1 MLIREFLKS
10 LTCGRKSDSRRR
22 LQRPH
27 DLSEQLESRTLL
39 TGNVQISLN
48 GTNAQLTGDAAGNEV
63 EIVVENGSI
72 VVRGLNGTTINQ
84 ETTDFTLATG
94 ATELQGSLTGSLGG
108 GDDIITIGSGITLTG
123 NVSVSG
129 DDGADTLRV
138 LGGTLHGNL
147 NLSGDDGVTS
157 IVVDGATISGNLAM
171 SGAGSTLAS
180 ISNSTVHGRL
190 DVHTGDSADS
200 IVIQST
206 TVDGVT
212 AIHTGRGDDNVVL
225 QNSTLHGRL
234 WVETGAGN
242 DVVYINSSNVGES
255 ARIAMRRGN
264 DTVQVLGGSNF
275 DGRLV
280 VAGGAGHDGAN
291 IDSNTSARRV
301 AKRSQ
306 KAKYFDASLISSRI
320 TDSTTGA
327 IARANA
333 LLAAAVPTLTLA
345 TSPGTFSEDAG
356 ATAST
361 LTVTRT
367 GPTTAAQIVTLTSS
381 NTSKA
386 TVPATVTI
394 PAGSTSIT
402 TPIAAIDNTVID
414 GTATVT
420 ITAAATGFANVTT
433 TLTVTDNDV
442 AALTVAAS
450 PATFS
455 ESAGTTASTLTVTR
469 TGPTTAAQIVTLTSS
484 NTSKATVPATVTIP
498 AGSTSVTT
506 PIAAIDNSVADGTA
520 TVTITAAAT
529 GFANVTTTLTVT
541 DNEPALTLAA
551 SPATFS
557 ENAGTT
563 ASTLTVTRTGPTTAA
578 QTVTLTSSNTSKA
591 TVPATVTIPLGS
603 SSVTTQITAIDNTV
617 ADGTATVTITAAATG
632 FSNVTTT
639 LTVTDNEVAALTV
652 TANQTTVS
660 ESAGATAVTY
670 TVVRNTADIT
680 QPLTVTLLS
689 GTPTRLTVPATVII
703 PANAASVTF
712 AGAAIENTIVDGTAS
727 VTVTTSATGFTSGTA
742 TVAVTDNENAV
753 LSVTS
758 ASATVSE
765 ASGTLAGTV
774 TTSVVSSAP
783 ILVSLSYETSNI
795 LTGPASVTIP
805 AGAASVPVTFTIV
818 SGSVQD
824 QNLVARIE
832 ATAPGAATG
841 VAQVTVTDADSMAL
855 TAIATADDSVQSNG
869 TIITRNSVTQVTGTT
884 TAGATITVDSDGNG
898 VFDNGTA
905 TAGVDGSYT
914 VDVTL
919 LHTAT
924 NHGEN
929 RLVVKAISG
938 ANSADTAVRAHMAI
952 GTVVHFATNLGSYD
966 VELLDT
972 EAPLTVANFLSY
984 VESGA
989 YQNMFAHR
997 TNAGSAKFVQGGGF
1011 KVSNGQISSVVTT
1024 SPVQNEFNAANSN
1037 VSGTLSMAL
1046 LGGGQFNSGTSQWF
1060 VNTSD
1065 NGAGFDPGKYTV
1077 FGRVIG
1083 DGVTV
1088 ATQISNL
1095 PNVHPQLNTLYNSTA
1110 LSEAPLSAFNP
1121 ANTPVT
1127 GTVAI
1132 TANSAVITGTNTLF
1146 TTELA
1151 VGQSIV
1157 IGSGRAYFVAS
1168 IESNTSLTLTT
1179 TAPSTAAN
1187 LAVTKDVV
1195 PDDADFVVFSTI
1207 GKILDTI

>member
-1 MLIREFLKS
+1 MLIREYLKS
-10 LTCGRKSDSRRR
+10 LICCRKSNSRSR
-22 LQRPH
+22 LPRPY
-27 DLSEQLESRTLL
+27 DLSEQLELRTLL

-48 GTNAQLTGDAAGNEV
+48 GANAQFTGDTAANQVEV
-63 EIVVENGSI
+63 VVDNGSV

-84 ETTDFTLATG
+84 GTTDFTLATG
-94 ATELQGSLTGSLGG
+94 VTALQGSLTGSLGG
-108 GDDIITIGSGITLTG
+108 GDDVVTIGVGITLTG
-123 NVSVSG
+123 NVSLSG
-129 DDGADTLRV
+129 GDGADTLRV

-147 NLSGDDGVTS
+147 TLNGDNGVTS
-157 IVVDGATISGNLAM
+157 IVVDGATISGNLAI
-171 SGAGSTLAS
+171 SGAESTLAS
-180 ISNSTVHGRL
+180 ISNSNVHGRL
-190 DVHTGDSADS
+190 DVSTGDSADS
-200 IVIQST
+200 VVVQST
-206 TVDGVT
+206 TVNGVT

-242 DVVYINSSNVGES
+242 DVVYVNSSNVGKS
-255 ARIAMRRGN
+255 ARIALRRGN

-280 VAGGAGHDGAN
+280 VAGGAGHDAAN
-291 IDSNTSARRV
+291 IDSDTSARHV
-301 AKRSQ
+301 AKHSQ

-333 LLAAAVPTLTLA
+333 LLAAAVPTLTLSVSPA
-345 TSPGTFSEDAG
+345 TVSENAGTA
-356 ATAST
+356 AST

-394 PAGSTSIT
+394 PVGSTSVT
-402 TPIAAIDNTVID
+402 APIAAIDNTVAD
-414 GTATVT
+414 GSATVT
-420 ITAAATGFANVTT
+420 ITAAATGFA
-433 TLTVTDNDV
+433 
-442 AALTVAAS
+442 
-450 PATFS
+450 
-455 ESAGTTASTLTVTR
+455 
-469 TGPTTAAQIVTLTSS
+469 
-484 NTSKATVPATVTIP
+484 
-498 AGSTSVTT
+498 
-506 PIAAIDNSVADGTA
+506 
-520 TVTITAAAT
+520 
-529 GFANVTTTLTVT
+529 
-541 DNEPALTLAA
+541 
-551 SPATFS
+551 
-557 ENAGTT
+557 
-563 ASTLTVTRTGPTTAA
+563 
-578 QTVTLTSSNTSKA
+578 
-591 TVPATVTIPLGS
+591 
-603 SSVTTQITAIDNTV
+603 
-617 ADGTATVTITAAATG
+617 
-632 FSNVTTT
+632 NVTTT

-660 ESAGATAVTY
+660 EGAGATAVTY

-712 AGAAIENTIVDGTAS
+712 GGAAIENTIVDGTAS
-727 VTVTTSATGFTSGTA
+727 VIVTTSATGFTSGTA

-758 ASATVSE
+758 AAATVSE

-774 TTSVVSSAP
+774 TTSFVSSVP

-818 SGSVQD
+818 NGSVQD

-869 TIITRNSVTQVTGTT
+869 TIITRNSVTQVTGIT
-884 TAGATITVDSDGNG
+884 TAGASITVDSDGNG

-914 VDVTL
+914 VNVTL

-929 RLVVKAISG
+929 RLVLKASSG
-938 ANSADTAVRAHMAI
+938 ANSADTAVRAHLAI
-952 GTVVHFATNLGSYD
+952 GTVVHFATNQGAYD

-997 TNAGSAKFVQGGGF
+997 TNSGSAKFVQGGGF
-1011 KVSNGQISSVVTT
+1011 KVSNGQISSVITT
-1024 SPVQNEFNAANSN
+1024 IPVQNEFNAANSN

-1060 VNTSD
+1060 VNTSN

-1121 ANTPVT
+1121 ANTPIT

-1132 TANSAVITGTNTLF
+1132 TLNSAVITGTNTLF

-1157 IGSGRAYFVAS
+1157 IGSGRAYIVAS
-1168 IESNTSLTLTT
+1168 IQSNTSLTLTT
-1179 TAPSTAAN
+1179 TGPAAAAS

-1195 PDDADFVVFSTI
+1195 PNDADFVIFSNI

>member
-1 MLIREFLKS
+1 MLIREYLKS
-10 LTCGRKSDSRRR
+10 LICCRKSNSRSR
-22 LQRPH
+22 LPRPY
-27 DLSEQLESRTLL
+27 DLSEQLELRTLL

-48 GTNAQLTGDAAGNEV
+48 GANAQFTGDTAANQVEV
-63 EIVVENGSI
+63 VVDNGSV

-84 ETTDFTLATG
+84 GTTDFTLATG
-94 ATELQGSLTGSLGG
+94 VTALQGSLTGSLGG
-108 GDDIITIGSGITLTG
+108 GDDVVTIGVGITLTG
-123 NVSVSG
+123 NVSLSG
-129 DDGADTLRV
+129 GDGADTLRV

-147 NLSGDDGVTS
+147 TLNGDNGVTS
-157 IVVDGATISGNLAM
+157 IVVDGATISGNLAI
-171 SGAGSTLAS
+171 SGAESTLAS
-180 ISNSTVHGRL
+180 ISNSNVHGRL
-190 DVHTGDSADS
+190 DVSTGDSADS
-200 IVIQST
+200 VVVQST
-206 TVDGVT
+206 TVNGVT

-242 DVVYINSSNVGES
+242 DVVYVNSSNVGKS
-255 ARIAMRRGN
+255 ARIALRRGN

-280 VAGGAGHDGAN
+280 VAGGAGHDAAN
-291 IDSNTSARRV
+291 IDSDTSARHV
-301 AKRSQ
+301 AKHSQ

-333 LLAAAVPTLTLA
+333 LLAAAVPTLTLSVSPA
-345 TSPGTFSEDAG
+345 TVSENAGTA
-356 ATAST
+356 AST

-394 PAGSTSIT
+394 PVGSTSVT
-402 TPIAAIDNTVID
+402 APIAAIDNTVAD
-414 GTATVT
+414 GSATVT
-420 ITAAATGFANVTT
+420 ITAAATGFA
-433 TLTVTDNDV
+433 
-442 AALTVAAS
+442 
-450 PATFS
+450 
-455 ESAGTTASTLTVTR
+455 
-469 TGPTTAAQIVTLTSS
+469 
-484 NTSKATVPATVTIP
+484 
-498 AGSTSVTT
+498 
-506 PIAAIDNSVADGTA
+506 
-520 TVTITAAAT
+520 
-529 GFANVTTTLTVT
+529 
-541 DNEPALTLAA
+541 
-551 SPATFS
+551 
-557 ENAGTT
+557 
-563 ASTLTVTRTGPTTAA
+563 
-578 QTVTLTSSNTSKA
+578 
-591 TVPATVTIPLGS
+591 
-603 SSVTTQITAIDNTV
+603 
-617 ADGTATVTITAAATG
+617 
-632 FSNVTTT
+632 NVTTT

-660 ESAGATAVTY
+660 EGAGATAVTY

-712 AGAAIENTIVDGTAS
+712 GGAAIENTIVDGTAS
-727 VTVTTSATGFTSGTA
+727 VIVTTSATAFTSGTA

-758 ASATVSE
+758 AAATVSE

-774 TTSVVSSAP
+774 TTSFVSSVP

-818 SGSVQD
+818 NGSVQD

-869 TIITRNSVTQVTGTT
+869 TIITRNSVTQVTGIT
-884 TAGATITVDSDGNG
+884 TAGASITVDSDGNG

-914 VDVTL
+914 VNVTL

-929 RLVVKAISG
+929 RLVLKASSG
-938 ANSADTAVRAHMAI
+938 ANSADTAVRAHLAI
-952 GTVVHFATNLGSYD
+952 GTVVHFATNQGAYD

-997 TNAGSAKFVQGGGF
+997 TNSGSAKFVQGGGF
-1011 KVSNGQISSVVTT
+1011 KVSNGQISSVITT
-1024 SPVQNEFNAANSN
+1024 IPVQNEFNAANSN

-1060 VNTSD
+1060 VNTSN

-1121 ANTPVT
+1121 ANTPIT

-1132 TANSAVITGTNTLF
+1132 TLNSAVITGTNTLF

-1157 IGSGRAYFVAS
+1157 IGSGRAYIVAS
-1168 IESNTSLTLTT
+1168 IQSNTSLTLTT
-1179 TAPSTAAN
+1179 TGPAAAAS

-1195 PDDADFVVFSTI
+1195 PNDADFVIFSNI

>member
-1 MLIREFLKS
+1 MLIREYLKS
-10 LTCGRKSDSRRR
+10 LICCRKSNSRSR
-22 LQRPH
+22 LPRPY
-27 DLSEQLESRTLL
+27 DLSEQLELRTLL

-48 GTNAQLTGDAAGNEV
+48 GANAQFTGDTAANQVEV
-63 EIVVENGSI
+63 VVDNGSV

-84 ETTDFTLATG
+84 GTTDFTLATG
-94 ATELQGSLTGSLGG
+94 VTALQGSLTGSLGG
-108 GDDIITIGSGITLTG
+108 GDDVVTIGVGITLTG
-123 NVSVSG
+123 NVSLSG
-129 DDGADTLRV
+129 GDGADTLRV

-147 NLSGDDGVTS
+147 TLNGDNGVTS
-157 IVVDGATISGNLAM
+157 IVVDGATISGNLAI
-171 SGAGSTLAS
+171 SGAESTLAS
-180 ISNSTVHGRL
+180 ISNSNVHGRL
-190 DVHTGDSADS
+190 DVSTGDSADS
-200 IVIQST
+200 VVVQST

-242 DVVYINSSNVGES
+242 DVVYVNSSNVGKS
-255 ARIAMRRGN
+255 ARIALRRGN

-280 VAGGAGHDGAN
+280 VAGGAGHDAAN
-291 IDSNTSARRV
+291 IDSDTSARRV
-301 AKRSQ
+301 AKHSQ

-333 LLAAAVPTLTLA
+333 LLAAAVPTLTLSVSPA
-345 TSPGTFSEDAG
+345 TVSENAGTA
-356 ATAST
+356 AST

-394 PAGSTSIT
+394 PVGSTSVT
-402 TPIAAIDNTVID
+402 APIAAIDNTVAD
-414 GTATVT
+414 GSATVT
-420 ITAAATGFANVTT
+420 ITAAATGFA
-433 TLTVTDNDV
+433 
-442 AALTVAAS
+442 
-450 PATFS
+450 
-455 ESAGTTASTLTVTR
+455 
-469 TGPTTAAQIVTLTSS
+469 
-484 NTSKATVPATVTIP
+484 
-498 AGSTSVTT
+498 
-506 PIAAIDNSVADGTA
+506 
-520 TVTITAAAT
+520 
-529 GFANVTTTLTVT
+529 
-541 DNEPALTLAA
+541 
-551 SPATFS
+551 
-557 ENAGTT
+557 
-563 ASTLTVTRTGPTTAA
+563 
-578 QTVTLTSSNTSKA
+578 
-591 TVPATVTIPLGS
+591 
-603 SSVTTQITAIDNTV
+603 
-617 ADGTATVTITAAATG
+617 
-632 FSNVTTT
+632 NVTTT

-660 ESAGATAVTY
+660 EGAGATAVTY

-712 AGAAIENTIVDGTAS
+712 GGAAIENTIVDGTAS
-727 VTVTTSATGFTSGTA
+727 VIVTTSATAFTSGTA

-758 ASATVSE
+758 AAATVSE

-774 TTSVVSSAP
+774 TTSFVSSVP

-818 SGSVQD
+818 NGSVQD

-869 TIITRNSVTQVTGTT
+869 TIITRNSVTQVTGIT
-884 TAGATITVDSDGNG
+884 TAGASITVDSDGNG

-914 VDVTL
+914 VNVTL

-929 RLVVKAISG
+929 RLVLKASSG
-938 ANSADTAVRAHMAI
+938 ANSADTAVRAHLAI
-952 GTVVHFATNLGSYD
+952 GTVVHFATNQGAYD

-997 TNAGSAKFVQGGGF
+997 TNSGSAKFVQGGGF
-1011 KVSNGQISSVVTT
+1011 KVSNGQISSVITT
-1024 SPVQNEFNAANSN
+1024 IPVQNEFNAANSN

-1060 VNTSD
+1060 VNTSN

-1121 ANTPVT
+1121 ANTPIT

-1132 TANSAVITGTNTLF
+1132 TSNSAVITGTNTLF

-1168 IESNTSLTLTT
+1168 IQSNTSLTLTT
-1179 TAPSTAAN
+1179 TAPAAAAS

-1195 PDDADFVVFSTI
+1195 PNDADFVIFSNI

>member
-1 MLIREFLKS
+1 MLIREYLKS
-10 LTCGRKSDSRRR
+10 LICCRKSNSRSR
-22 LQRPH
+22 LPRPY
-27 DLSEQLESRTLL
+27 DLSEQLELRTLL

-48 GTNAQLTGDAAGNEV
+48 GANAQLTGDAAANQVEV
-63 EIVVENGSI
+63 VVDSGSV

-84 ETTDFTLATG
+84 GTTDFTLATG
-94 ATELQGSLTGSLGG
+94 VTALQGSLTGSLGG
-108 GDDIITIGSGITLTG
+108 GDDVVTIGVGITLTG
-123 NVSVSG
+123 NVSLSG
-129 DDGADTLRV
+129 GDGADTLRV

-147 NLSGDDGVTS
+147 TLNGDNGVTS
-157 IVVDGATISGNLAM
+157 IVVDGATISGNLAI
-171 SGAGSTLAS
+171 SGAESTLAS
-180 ISNSTVHGRL
+180 ISNSNVHGRL
-190 DVHTGDSADS
+190 DVSTGDSADS
-200 IVIQST
+200 VVVQST
-206 TVDGVT
+206 TVNGVT

-234 WVETGAGN
+234 RVETGAGN
-242 DVVYINSSNVGES
+242 DVVYVNSSNVGKS
-255 ARIAMRRGN
+255 ARIALRRGN

-280 VAGGAGHDGAN
+280 VAGGAGHDAAN
-291 IDSNTSARRV
+291 IDSDTSARRV
-301 AKRSQ
+301 AKHSQ

-333 LLAAAVPTLTLA
+333 LLAAAVPTLTLSVSPA
-345 TSPGTFSEDAG
+345 TVLENAG

-394 PAGSTSIT
+394 PVGSTSVT
-402 TPIAAIDNTVID
+402 APIAAIDNTVAD
-414 GTATVT
+414 GSATVI

-433 TLTVTDNDV
+433 TLTVTDNEV
-442 AALTVAAS
+442 AALTVTAS
-450 PATFS
+450 PATVS
-455 ESAGTTASTLTVTR
+455 ENAGTAASTLTVTR

-498 AGSTSVTT
+498 VGSTSVTA
-506 PIAAIDNSVADGTA
+506 PIAAIDNTVADGSA

-529 GFANVTTTLTVT
+529 GFA
-541 DNEPALTLAA
+541 
-551 SPATFS
+551 
-557 ENAGTT
+557 
-563 ASTLTVTRTGPTTAA
+563 
-578 QTVTLTSSNTSKA
+578 
-591 TVPATVTIPLGS
+591 
-603 SSVTTQITAIDNTV
+603 
-617 ADGTATVTITAAATG
+617 
-632 FSNVTTT
+632 NVTTT

-660 ESAGATAVTY
+660 EGAGATAVTY

-712 AGAAIENTIVDGTAS
+712 GGAAIENTIVDGTAS
-727 VTVTTSATGFTSGTA
+727 VIVTTSATGFTSGTA

-758 ASATVSE
+758 AAATVSE

-818 SGSVQD
+818 NGSVQD

-884 TAGATITVDSDGNG
+884 TAGASITVDSDGNG

-914 VDVTL
+914 VNVTL

-929 RLVVKAISG
+929 RLVLKASSG
-938 ANSADTAVRAHMAI
+938 ANSADTAVRAHLAI
-952 GTVVHFATNLGSYD
+952 GTVVHFATNQGAYD

-997 TNAGSAKFVQGGGF
+997 TNSGSAKFVQGGGF

-1060 VNTSD
+1060 VNTSN

-1083 DGVTV
+1083 DGVAV

-1121 ANTPVT
+1121 ANTPIT

-1132 TANSAVITGTNTLF
+1132 TLNSAVITGTNTLF

-1168 IESNTSLTLTT
+1168 IQSNTSLTLTT
-1179 TAPSTAAN
+1179 TAPAAAAS

-1195 PDDADFVVFSTI
+1195 PNDADFVIFSNI